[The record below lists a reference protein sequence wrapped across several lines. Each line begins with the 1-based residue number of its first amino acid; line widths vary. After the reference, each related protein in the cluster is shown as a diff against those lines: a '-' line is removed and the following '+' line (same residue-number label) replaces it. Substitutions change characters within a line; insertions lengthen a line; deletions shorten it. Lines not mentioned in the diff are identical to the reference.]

1 MNLNAN
7 NRIPSLD
14 GLRTISVL
22 FVVASHFLYTQGF
35 GDYFNLGILGVKFFF
50 VISGVLIT
58 GLLLKE
64 IDKTSTISLPKFYFR
79 RTLRIFPP
87 YYFYLFVIFLASYFG
102 ILNIR
107 GESFIAPL
115 TYTSNYINVDSWHL
129 LHTWSLSVE
138 EQFYLIYPFVLLFLG
153 RKKIVW
159 VLAGLVIVSP
169 FLRLID
175 YQTFSESGKMWI
187 YYGFH
192 ANADGLAVG
201 CLLAIFYERL
211 HQSRVYLKLLN
222 SPLIFVVPIVLI
234 FVNSTIDPREFYL
247 GISFTI
253 SNFLAAICIDWAITN
268 YNENA
273 FGKFLNTAPME
284 KIGVMSYSIY
294 LWQQPFLD
302 RSEPQ
307 WFNLFPYNFIGIAI
321 FSLISYYL
329 IESTSLGWRQRIEM
343 KLFQSKTSQNS

>member
-22 FVVASHFLYTQGF
+22 CVVASHFLYTQGF
-35 GDYFNLGILGVKFFF
+35 SDSFNLGILGVKFFF
-50 VISGVLIT
+50 VISGFLIT

-64 IDKTSTISLPKFYFR
+64 IDKTSTIDLPKFYFR

-87 YYFYLFVIFLASYFG
+87 YYFYLFVIFLASYLG
-102 ILNIR
+102 IFNIR
-107 GESFIAPL
+107 NESFIAPI
-115 TYTSNYINVDSWHL
+115 TYTSNYINVDTWNL

-138 EQFYLIYPFVLLFLG
+138 EQFYLIYPFILLLLG
-153 RKKIVW
+153 RLNRRKIVW
-159 VLAGLVIVSP
+159 ILGGLVLLSP
-169 FLRLID
+169 FLRLVD
-175 YQTFSESGKMWI
+175 YKIFSESGKMWI

-201 CLLAIFYERL
+201 CLLAIFYEKL
-211 HQSRVYLKLLN
+211 HQNNLYQKLLN
-222 SPLIFVVPIVLI
+222 SKLIFIIPIALV

-253 SNFLAAICIDWAITN
+253 SNFLIAICIDWAIIN
-268 YNENA
+268 YENNL
-273 FGKFLNTAPME
+273 FGKLLNTSIMTR
-284 KIGVMSYSIY
+284 IGVMSYSIY
-294 LWQQPFLD
+294 LWQQPFLN

-307 WFNLFPYNFIGIAI
+307 WFNLFPYNFIGIAV
-321 FSLISYYL
+321 FSSISYYL
-329 IESTSLGWRQRIEM
+329 IEKFSLNNRQ
-343 KLFQSKTSQNS
+343 KLEAMLFSQKK

>member
-22 FVVASHFLYTQGF
+22 CVVASHFLYTQGL
-35 GDYFNLGILGVKFFF
+35 DDRFNLGILGVKFFF
-50 VISGVLIT
+50 VISGFLIT

-64 IDKTSTISLPKFYFR
+64 FEKTSTVSLSKFYFR

-87 YYFYLFVIFLASYFG
+87 YYFYLFVIFLASFFG

-107 GESFIAPL
+107 NESFLAPL
-115 TYTSNYINVDSWHL
+115 TYTSNYINVDSWYL

-138 EQFYLIYPFVLLFLG
+138 EQFYLIYPFVLLLIG
-153 RKKIVW
+153 RQKIVW
-159 VLAGLVIVSP
+159 ILAGLVVLSP

-175 YQTFSESGKMWI
+175 FQTFSESGKMWI

-192 ANADGLAVG
+192 SNSDGLAVG
-201 CLLAIFYERL
+201 CLFAIFYERL
-211 HQSRVYLKLLN
+211 HQSQTYLKLLN
-222 SPLIFVVPIVLI
+222 STFIFIIPLLLVL
-234 FVNSTIDPREFYL
+234 VNSTIDPREFYL
-247 GISFTI
+247 GVSFTI
-253 SNFLAAICIDWAITN
+253 SNFLVAICIDWAITN
-268 YNENA
+268 YQTNF
-273 FGKFLNTAPME
+273 FGRLLNTAPML

-302 RSEPQ
+302 RSNPQ
-307 WFNLFPYNFIGIAI
+307 WFNLFPYNFFGIAI
-321 FSLISYYL
+321 FSCISYYL
-329 IESTSLGWRQRIEM
+329 IEKVSLGWRHAIET
-343 KLFQSKTSQNS
+343 KIFPKKQ

>member
-1 MNLNAN
+1 MNLNAE

-35 GDYFNLGILGVKFFF
+35 SDRFNLGILGVKFFF
-50 VISGVLIT
+50 VISGFLIT

-64 IDKTSTISLPKFYFR
+64 FDKTATISLTKFYFR

-102 ILNIR
+102 IVNIR
-107 GESFIAPL
+107 NESFLAPL

-138 EQFYLIYPFVLLFLG
+138 EQFYLIYPFVLLLFG
-153 RKKIVW
+153 RRKIAW
-159 VLAGLVIVSP
+159 LLAVLVIISP

-175 YQTFSESGKMWI
+175 FQLFSESGKMWI

-192 ANADGLAVG
+192 ANSDGLAVG

-211 HQSRVYLKLLN
+211 HQSKNYLKLLN
-222 SPLIFVVPIVLI
+222 STFVFIVPILLVL
-234 FVNSTIDPREFYL
+234 VNSTIDPREFYL

-253 SNFLAAICIDWAITN
+253 SNFLVAICIDWAITN
-268 YNENA
+268 YKTNL
-273 FGKFLNTAPME
+273 FGRFLNTAPML

-294 LWQQPFLD
+294 LWQQPFLN
-302 RSEPQ
+302 RSDPQ
-307 WFNLFPYNFIGIAI
+307 WFNLFPYNFIGIAV
-321 FSLISYYL
+321 FSVISYYL
-329 IESTSLGWRQRIEM
+329 IESTSLGGRQRIET
-343 KLFQSKTSQNS
+343 KLFPKKK